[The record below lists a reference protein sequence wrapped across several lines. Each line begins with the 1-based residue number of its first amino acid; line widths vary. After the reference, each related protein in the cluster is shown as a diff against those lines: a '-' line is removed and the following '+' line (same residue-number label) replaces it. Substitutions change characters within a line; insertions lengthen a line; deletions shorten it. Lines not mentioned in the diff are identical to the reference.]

1 MTKKRITSSDV
12 AKHANVS
19 RTTVSLI
26 LNDVPGVKVR
36 EETRQRVLRSAR
48 ELGYVPNA
56 SAKAL
61 VSGQSKVI
69 AFVLSR
75 NPHHLSSDAFIIQT
89 LNSLVTAVREHNMCL
104 ILEIVEE
111 EHSAD
116 TYLNLVQSNRI
127 DGIIFSGPRFDDEA
141 LQNLRN
147 KQFPTVLM
155 GQLPDKDF
163 YCVDVDNRGAAKK
176 AVRHLIELG
185 HRRIACITNANLSY
199 TAASDR
205 LEGYKDALIE
215 AGIPFRPDYVRYGD
229 FDLDSGYQA
238 MDTLLSC
245 DPLPSAVFVASD
257 VVAFGAMACI
267 RECGLSIPQDIS
279 VVGFD
284 DVPMSRYVSPKLTT
298 IRLPAADLG
307 RNTCQMLVDLIQR
320 RPPEKKQILLETTL
334 IVRDSCA
341 APSHG
346 VKHGFTRIKTDFRE

>member
-1 MTKKRITSSDV
+1 MTNKRITSSDV
-12 AKHANVS
+12 AEHANVS

-26 LNDVPGVKVR
+26 LNNVPGVKVR
-36 EETRQRVLRSAR
+36 EETRQRVLRSAQ

-61 VSGQSKVI
+61 VSGESKVI
-69 AFVLSR
+69 ALVLSR
-75 NPHHLSSDAFIIQT
+75 NPHHLTTDAFIIQT
-89 LNSLVTAVREHNMCL
+89 LNSLVSAVREHNMCL

-111 EHSAD
+111 NHSPD

-147 KQFPTVLM
+147 KKFPTVLM

-176 AVRHLIELG
+176 AVRHLIQLG
-185 HRRIACITNANLSY
+185 HRRIGCITNANLSY
-199 TAASDR
+199 TAAADR
-205 LEGYKDALIE
+205 LAGFKDALIE
-215 AGIPFRPDYVRYGD
+215 ADLPVQPDYVRYGD
-229 FDLDSGYQA
+229 FDIDSGYEA
-238 MDTLLSC
+238 MNDLFSS

-267 RECGLSIPQDIS
+267 RERGLSIPQDIS

-284 DVPMSRYVSPKLTT
+284 DVPMSRYVSPNLTT

-307 RNTCQMLVDLIQR
+307 RQTCHMLVNLIQHQ
-320 RPPEKKQILLETTL
+320 PPEEKQILLETTL
-334 IVRDSCA
+334 IERDSSA
-341 APSHG
+341 SPTNG
-346 VKHGFTRIKTDFRE
+346 RFGL